1 MKDKLHRSQ
10 VHSMESME
18 DNNDIGSVNKG
29 DRRRSVSIGKSDHDK
44 HILDQGNTAK
54 DNSV

>member
-29 DRRRSVSIGKSDHDK
+29 DRRRSVSIGKSDNDK
-44 HILDQGNTAK
+44 HILDQGN
-54 DNSV
+54 S